1 VKTYLGR
8 PWRPYAAVVFI
19 NTEMSE
25 VVRPVGWNNWNAP
38 EREKSV
44 RYAEFNNSGPGASPQ
59 ERVSWI
65 RRLKKAEAAKLTAKK
80 VLSGTDEWEPK

>member
-1 VKTYLGR
+1 
-8 PWRPYAAVVFI
+8 
-19 NTEMSE
+19 
-25 VVRPVGWNNWNAP
+25 
-38 EREKSV
+38 V